1 MIDPWKFNPL
11 TKLGS
16 QAGKLSEGPYLRNAL
31 EIVPTIITEIKKTRE
46 EVENGNKKLIANSND
61 LFL

>member
-11 TKLGS
+11 TELGKE
-16 QAGKLSEGPYLRNAL
+16 AGKLSEVPYLRKTL
-31 EIVPTIITEIKKTRE
+31 EIAPTIITKVKDIRE
-46 EVENGNKKLIANSND
+46 EVKNGNKKLVDNSNE

>member
-11 TKLGS
+11 SELGKE
-16 QAGKLSEGPYLRNAL
+16 AGKLLEVPYLRKAL
-31 EIVPTIITEIKKTRE
+31 EIVPTIITEVKNTRE
-46 EVENGNKKLIANSND
+46 EVKNGNKKLVENSNE

>member
-11 TKLGS
+11 SELGKE
-16 QAGKLSEGPYLRNAL
+16 AGNLSEVPYLRKAL
-31 EIVPTIITEIKKTRE
+31 EIVPSIITKVKDTRE
-46 EVENGNKKLIANSND
+46 EVKNGNKNLIENSND

>member
-11 TKLGS
+11 SELGKKAS
-16 QAGKLSEGPYLRNAL
+16 KLSEVKYTE
-31 EIVPTIITEIKKTRE
+31 EIISSTPNILKEIKKSRE
-46 EVENGNKKLIANSND
+46 AIKNGTMVLIVNSNE

>member
-11 TKLGS
+11 SDLGKE
-16 QAGKLSEGPYLRNAL
+16 AGKISEVPYLRKAL
-31 EIVPTIITEIKKTRE
+31 GIISPIITKVKDTRNQ
-46 EVENGNKKLIANSND
+46 VKNGNKTLIDNSNE

>member
-11 TKLGS
+11 SDLGKE
-16 QAGKLSEGPYLRNAL
+16 AGKLPEIPYLRKAL
-31 EIVPTIITEIKKTRE
+31 EMVPTIIEKVEKTIE
-46 EVENGNKKLIANSND
+46 EVENGNKILTINSNE

>member
-11 TKLGS
+11 SELGKE
-16 QAGKLSEGPYLRNAL
+16 AGKLSEIPYLRKAL
-31 EIVPTIITEIKKTRE
+31 EIVPTIITKVKNTRE
-46 EVENGNKKLIANSND
+46 EVENGNKNLIKNSNE